1 MRRLSITLL
10 VLILILAGLFAPRS
24 FASRGELQGV
34 RQIYLPIVYRLAG
47 PGGPCAAI
55 PTSFNAAVLPSNCV
69 TRGTVVQLV
78 ASGLGPGELIS
89 CRVTRIGSRTSL
101 PCPSSVANPSGRLA
115 FQLDTS
121 GLQLRLYI
129 FDVDRRISAPSHV
142 AYFVIVPE

>member
-10 VLILILAGLFAPRS
+10 VLMLALAGLFAPRS
-24 FASRGELQGV
+24 FASRGLQGAHQV
-34 RQIYLPIVYRLAG
+34 YLPIVYRLAG

-55 PTSFNAAVLPSNCV
+55 PLSFNATILPSNCV
-69 TRGTVVQLV
+69 TRGTVVELV
-78 ASGLGPGELIS
+78 ASGLGPGELIF

-101 PCPSSVANPSGRLA
+101 PCPISVADPSGRLA

-121 GLQLRLYI
+121 GLQLGLYVFGVGRKI
-129 FDVDRRISAPSHV
+129 PDPSHV